1 MDQDFLDQEDL
12 ICVLQRCVLFCL
24 CYLFR
29 LKLFMCLEMEV
40 AMLEDQKLL
49 CLCVL
54 VRWLWDMLS
63 WPIEQVVEREESF
76 WFTRLTLKL

>member
-1 MDQDFLDQEDL
+1 
-12 ICVLQRCVLFCL
+12 
-24 CYLFR
+24 
-29 LKLFMCLEMEV
+29 MCLEMEV

-76 WFTRLTLKL
+76 WFTRLTLNL